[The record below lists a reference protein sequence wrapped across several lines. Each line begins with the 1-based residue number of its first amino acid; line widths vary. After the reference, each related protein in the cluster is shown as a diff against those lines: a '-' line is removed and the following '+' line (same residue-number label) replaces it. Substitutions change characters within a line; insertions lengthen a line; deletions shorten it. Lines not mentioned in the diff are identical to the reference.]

1 MRNKKNDANGFYLCI
16 SDLVVD
22 GVLMC
27 TAGKRYRIQDAESGP
42 GEAPA
47 EVAGYCDI
55 FGCENSGVCMA
66 TWLDVGEH
74 FRTDWCAPRQVDS
87 EIIYILRMKVL
98 PAHHMVLGAMQPA
111 DSHGLP

>member
-47 EVAGYCDI
+47 EVAGC
-55 FGCENSGVCMA
+55 
-66 TWLDVGEH
+66 WLPQSWR
-74 FRTDWCAPRQVDS
+74 FA
-87 EIIYILRMKVL
+87 MKSSAL
-98 PAHHMVLGAMQPA
+98 HLTLCG
-111 DSHGLP
+111 

>member
-1 MRNKKNDANGFYLCI
+1 MRNKKNDANRFYLCI

-55 FGCENSGVCMA
+55 FGCA

-74 FRTDWCAPRQVDS
+74 FRTDDER
-87 EIIYILRMKVL
+87 
-98 PAHHMVLGAMQPA
+98 
-111 DSHGLP
+111 

>member
-42 GEAPA
+42 GK
-47 EVAGYCDI
+47 
-55 FGCENSGVCMA
+55 
-66 TWLDVGEH
+66 H
-74 FRTDWCAPRQVDS
+74 RQ
-87 EIIYILRMKVL
+87 K
-98 PAHHMVLGAMQPA
+98 
-111 DSHGLP
+111 

>member
-42 GEAPA
+42 G
-47 EVAGYCDI
+47 GST
-55 FGCENSGVCMA
+55 GRSG
-66 TWLDVGEH
+66 
-74 FRTDWCAPRQVDS
+74 R
-87 EIIYILRMKVL
+87 ILRHLWM
-98 PAHHMVLGAMQPA
+98 
-111 DSHGLP
+111 

>member
-1 MRNKKNDANGFYLCI
+1 MRNKKNDANRFYLCI

-47 EVAGYCDI
+47 EVAGYGAVAADDTA
-55 FGCENSGVCMA
+55 ESRRGVLCGGMISSDFLSDGA
-66 TWLDVGEH
+66 GIL
-74 FRTDWCAPRQVDS
+74 RKRLQS
-87 EIIYILRMKVL
+87 EIYWK
-98 PAHHMVLGAMQPA
+98 
-111 DSHGLP
+111 D

>member
-55 FGCENSGVCMA
+55 FG
-66 TWLDVGEH
+66 
-74 FRTDWCAPRQVDS
+74 
-87 EIIYILRMKVL
+87 
-98 PAHHMVLGAMQPA
+98 
-111 DSHGLP
+111 

>member
-55 FGCENSGVCMA
+55 FGCANVYGNMA
-66 TWLDVGEH
+66 GCR
-74 FRTDWCAPRQVDS
+74 RT
-87 EIIYILRMKVL
+87 L
-98 PAHHMVLGAMQPA
+98 P
-111 DSHGLP
+111 DR

>member
-47 EVAGYCDI
+47 EA
-55 FGCENSGVCMA
+55 E
-66 TWLDVGEH
+66 TGEPQDTAY
-74 FRTDWCAPRQVDS
+74 F
-87 EIIYILRMKVL
+87 YLRRIK
-98 PAHHMVLGAMQPA
+98 
-111 DSHGLP
+111 

>member
-47 EVAGYCDI
+47 EVAG
-55 FGCENSGVCMA
+55 
-66 TWLDVGEH
+66 
-74 FRTDWCAPRQVDS
+74 
-87 EIIYILRMKVL
+87 
-98 PAHHMVLGAMQPA
+98 
-111 DSHGLP
+111 

>member
-1 MRNKKNDANGFYLCI
+1 MRNKKNDANRFYLCI

-27 TAGKRYRIQDAESGP
+27 TAGKRYRIQD
-42 GEAPA
+42 
-47 EVAGYCDI
+47 I

-74 FRTDWCAPRQVDS
+74 FRTDDER
-87 EIIYILRMKVL
+87 
-98 PAHHMVLGAMQPA
+98 
-111 DSHGLP
+111 